1 MDARA
6 YAPYIA
12 RMLESL
18 ADDIWVASRPLR
30 FFGLEVGT
38 RMTVVRLAGG
48 GLFLHSPVALDDETK
63 KAVDALGPVV
73 AIVAP
78 TLFHHLHVA
87 PWVAAYP
94 DATVSGCPGMAKKRT
109 DIAWTRTLGD
119 EPAEEWKDSLE
130 QVFFGALAMQNEV
143 VFFHPKSK
151 TMITSDVVFDLVS
164 HPSMFTRAVSYAIGH
179 WSTGPTLLER
189 VMMGD
194 RKVAKEQIG
203 RMVAWNADRL
213 ILAHGNVIPSNGSK
227 VLEKGYAWL

>member
-1 MDARA
+1 
-6 YAPYIA
+6 
-12 RMLESL
+12 MLESL
-18 ADDIWVASRPLR
+18 ADDVWVASRPLR

-48 GLFLHSPVALDDETK
+48 GLFIHSPVALDDETK

-119 EPAEEWKDSLE
+119 EPAEEWKGSLQ

-143 VFFHPKSK
+143 VFFHAKSK
-151 TMITSDVVFDLVS
+151 TMISSDVIFDLVS
-164 HPSMFTRAVSYAIGH
+164 HPSTFTRAVSYMIGH

-194 RKVAKEQIG
+194 RKVAREQID
-203 RMVAWNADRL
+203 RMLAWNADRL
-213 ILAHGNVIPSNGSK
+213 VLAHGNVIPSGGRAI
-227 VLEKGYAWL
+227 LEKGYAWL